1 MLFFKVKYRHI
12 IRYVQN
18 KNNTLMLKFVNSKT
32 CIYKQTNIYIE
43 RYEIWS
49 QRYYYYFY
57 WM

>member
-18 KNNTLMLKFVNSKT
+18 KNNTLMLKFVNSNT